1 MQFEKE
7 AVPSAAAVQP
17 SMPSLLS
24 ATFAGACAADTPPLS
39 ALREQRR
46 RVGSSSGGGRESPPL
61 HTTRHVTGYA
71 VAEVRLRR
79 PPGGSGAPSLSP
91 C

>member
-24 ATFAGACAADTPPLS
+24 ATFAGASSADTPPLS
-39 ALREQRR
+39 ALRERR

-71 VAEVRLRR
+71 VAEVRV
-79 PPGGSGAPSLSP
+79 
-91 C
+91 